1 MSSPVRLLL
10 HDLRAGKDKGGN
22 TNLLKIKAGVI
33 SSEKTNAENSM
44 QSLFSLNI
52 DLTCLYLL

>member
-10 HDLRAGKDKGGN
+10 NDLRAGKDREGN
-22 TNLLKIKAGVI
+22 TTLLKIKDSAI
-33 SSEKTNAENSM
+33 SSKKRNTENSM

-52 DLTCLYLL
+52 DLIRLYLL